1 MRNTSKKTAKKRTPK
16 HPQITRPTRIGIVYA
31 NRFAYAYGEADVQP
45 SSLPG
50 NSSTERPKCQGLFLA
65 IFRIFRP
72 RIGDSSQCTVVVPLR
87 GKLEFVG
94 LFGQWCAVSMRYT
107 ALPPALVRGVVR
119 VAHTGTGGSPSPTY
133 LSQKRTR
140 NKDGKYRKIIL
151 FNALQPGIRTPPAT
165 SVRTG
170 GTPLV
175 NAGGKAS
182 IHSRTVTAR
191 QIPNLSGNRGLCL

>member
-1 MRNTSKKTAKKRTPK
+1 MISGRNIPRWFAVRKENNEMCVSVSRSKNTNW
-16 HPQITRPTRIGIVYA
+16 V
-31 NRFAYAYGEADVQP
+31 FAEM
-45 SSLPG
+45 
-50 NSSTERPKCQGLFLA
+50 
-65 IFRIFRP
+65 
-72 RIGDSSQCTVVVPLR
+72 
-87 GKLEFVG
+87 
-94 LFGQWCAVSMRYT
+94 FGQWRSASIRYT

-119 VAHTGTGGSPSPTY
+119 VAHTGTGGSSSPTY

-175 NAGGKAS
+175 NAGGKS
-182 IHSRTVTAR
+182 SNHPHTLTAR

>member
-1 MRNTSKKTAKKRTPK
+1 
-16 HPQITRPTRIGIVYA
+16 
-31 NRFAYAYGEADVQP
+31 
-45 SSLPG
+45 
-50 NSSTERPKCQGLFLA
+50 
-65 IFRIFRP
+65 
-72 RIGDSSQCTVVVPLR
+72 
-87 GKLEFVG
+87 
-94 LFGQWCAVSMRYT
+94 MRYT

-119 VAHTGTGGSPSPTY
+119 VAHTGTGGSSSPTY

-191 QIPNLSGNRGLCL
+191 QIPNLSGNRGLCLQGTTRVCRGGHAVSFLCHRVFYSLGRPRISSTWGVSVYNRSREAYPQSLSKVNSPQTSTSDP